1 MNLFKQSYIVFV
13 LSIMLII
20 INFMYLDSHCFSNA
34 LTFSSISFFIVT
46 SLIIIVI
53 LIRVSETSFSLASFV
68 N

>member
-1 MNLFKQSYIVFV
+1 MNLLKQSYVVFI
-13 LSIMLII
+13 LSILLLI
-20 INFMYLDSHCFSNA
+20 INFMYLDSNCFSYA

-53 LIRVSETSFSLASFV
+53 LMHFSETSFPLACFV

>member
-1 MNLFKQSYIVFV
+1 MNLFKQSYVVFV
-13 LSIMLII
+13 LSILLII
-20 INFMYLDSHCFSNA
+20 INFMYLDTHCFSHA